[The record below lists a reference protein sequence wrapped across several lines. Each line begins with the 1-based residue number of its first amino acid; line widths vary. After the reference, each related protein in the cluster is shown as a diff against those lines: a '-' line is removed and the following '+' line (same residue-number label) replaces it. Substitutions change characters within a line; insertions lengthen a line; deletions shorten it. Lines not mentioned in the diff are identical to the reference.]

1 MTTVTT
7 GIKTLTVALAGSP
20 NTGKSTVF
28 NRLTG
33 LSQHVGNW
41 PGKTVEQKTGTC
53 RHGDIVLSLVDLP
66 GSYSFSANSLEE
78 EIARDYVA
86 REALDVLVVVVDAA
100 SLERKLYL
108 VREAL
113 ELGGPLVVA
122 LNMMDVAASE
132 GLRVDA
138 EALEAALGV
147 PVVPMT
153 ASRGMGVSD
162 LLVAVEAVAADGA
175 TPLSSRPSPG
185 ARAEGLLEELGEM
198 LPADLDL
205 GYPRR
210 WALLKLLEGDAALA
224 AAFREALPEAVW
236 QRVEAFLRQH
246 DDAVLDIVGV
256 RYEWAAEV
264 SSRVLRRP
272 QRRRVLLGEW
282 IDHVV
287 THPLGG
293 ILTFVAMLFGIY
305 WLMFTVA
312 APAQGWLDKQVIRA
326 NDARIESALEGSP
339 HWLVSL
345 LTDGVLNGA
354 GLVLTFAPI
363 LVILFVTLALLEDVG
378 YMARAALV
386 MDRFMQLIG
395 LRGRSFLPL
404 FIGWGCNVPAI
415 LGARIVDSPGARLTT
430 IMVAPLMPC
439 AARMVVLALFTGAFF
454 SGMTAILVSWSMV
467 TLNLAVL
474 AVVALLLTRFVFSAE
489 ERSFVMELP
498 RYHVPN
504 LGTVLLAAWQRLLMF
519 VKLAGTVIVAM
530 SLVVWV
536 LSTFPAGEIED
547 SVMGMIGRGLEP
559 LGGLVGL
566 DWQMI
571 VGLLTSFVA
580 KEQTVATLGVILGVG
595 GENGEA
601 LKPMLTEIMV
611 PAAAIAFL
619 ALQMLFIPCVAT
631 VGAIWKETR
640 SWRWTGFSIGYMLF
654 ISFTVALLIY
664 QTARLFGLGV

>member
-100 SLERKLYL
+100 SLERNLYL

-138 EALEAALGV
+138 EALETALGV

-312 APAQGWLDKQVIRA
+312 APAQGWLDEQVIRA

>member
-100 SLERKLYL
+100 SLERNLYL

>member
-1 MTTVTT
+1 MTTAKT

-28 NRLTG
+28 NHLTG

-53 RHGDIVLSLVDLP
+53 RHGDTVLHLVDLP
-66 GSYSFSANSLEE
+66 GSYSLSANSLEE

-86 REALDVLVVVVDAA
+86 REAPDVLVVVVDAA
-100 SLERKLYL
+100 SLERNLYL
-108 VREAL
+108 VRELL
-113 ELGGPLVVA
+113 ELGRPLVVA
-122 LNMMDVAASE
+122 LNMMDVARSE

-138 EALEAALGV
+138 KALEAVLGV
-147 PVVPMT
+147 PVVPMM
-153 ASRGMGVSD
+153 ASRGRGVSD
-162 LLVAVEAVAADGA
+162 LPTAVKAVAADGCA
-175 TPLSSRPSPG
+175 ALSSPPSPG
-185 ARAEGLLEELGEM
+185 ARAEALLAELDDL

-205 GYPRR
+205 GYPQQ

-224 AAFREALPEAVW
+224 SSFREVLPQAAWE
-236 QRVEAFLRQH
+236 RVDAFLQQH
-246 DDAVLDIVGV
+246 ADAVLDIVGV
-256 RYEWAAEV
+256 RYEWATDI
-264 SSRVLRRP
+264 SDRVLRRP
-272 QRRRVLLGEW
+272 QRRRLLLGERV
-282 IDHVV
+282 DHVV

-293 ILTFVAMLFGIY
+293 ILAFAAMLFGVY

-312 APAQGWLDKQVIRA
+312 APIQGWLDEQLVGA
-326 NDARIESALEGSP
+326 NAARIESALEGSP
-339 HWLVSL
+339 DWLASL
-345 LTDGVLNGA
+345 MADGLLGGA

-363 LVILFVTLALLEDVG
+363 LAILFLVLALLEDVG

-404 FIGWGCNVPAI
+404 FIGWGCNVPAV
-415 LGARIVDSPGARLTT
+415 LGARIVESPGARLTT
-430 IMVAPLMPC
+430 ILVAPLMPC
-439 AARMVVLALFTGAFF
+439 AARMVILALFTSAFF
-454 SGMTAILVSWSMV
+454 SGMMPTLVSWSMV
-467 TLNLAVL
+467 TINLAVL
-474 AVVALLLTRFVFSAE
+474 AVVALLLTRFVFRGE
-489 ERSFVMELP
+489 ESSFVMELP

-504 LGTVLLAAWQRLLMF
+504 LRTVLLAAWQRLWTF
-519 VKLAGTVIVAM
+519 VKLAGTIIVVM
-530 SLVVWV
+530 SLLVWA

-547 SVMGMIGRGLEP
+547 SVIGMIGRGLEP
-559 LGGLVGL
+559 LGALVGL

-601 LKPMLTEIMV
+601 LKPMLAEIMV

-640 SWRWTGFSIGYMLF
+640 SWRWTGFSIGYMLV
-654 ISFTVALLIY
+654 ISFSVAVLIY
-664 QTARLFGLGV
+664 QMARLFSLGV